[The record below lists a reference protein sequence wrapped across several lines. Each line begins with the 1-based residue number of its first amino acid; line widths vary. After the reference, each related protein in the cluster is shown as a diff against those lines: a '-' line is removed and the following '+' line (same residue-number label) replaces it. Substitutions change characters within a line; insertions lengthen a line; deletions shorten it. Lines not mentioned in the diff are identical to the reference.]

1 MRVESHELLMTEVV
15 TENALVG
22 EWVGLQGLMQWG
34 TNSGFKCRSIIPR
47 CIVGL
52 TFHASFIGAFLLTF

>member
-1 MRVESHELLMTEVV
+1 MTEVV